1 MKKQQFK
8 LSKGLKNIMLAF
20 ALMAGSY
27 TLTSSIEAS
36 TSMAF
41 TVGLVAA
48 IKKKGITLEGDE
60 EKLISEIETEIN
72 KQLEGVKTEEEI
84 KTIVDSKVSE
94 VKAALK
100 DTKIGGDST
109 IEEIMRKQGEEIT
122 ALKQAATTG
131 SMSEKSTAQILKEEI
146 NKDPE
151 YFKSATSVKGSPWF
165 SVETKAPGDITRA
178 NLPTAPSTFVP
189 SQELRPGYIPY
200 RTNEPIMLRYANVQ
214 RTTKGVINWVDETA
228 GEGDAGWTAEGAAKP
243 LLDVNVTVRNTTVK
257 KVAVFSKVSEE
268 ALDDIDFL
276 ASLIE
281 TRQRNKIAL
290 KVDDGLINGD
300 GTGDTPTGIAYY
312 APGFTSTEMN
322 GTIEAPNK
330 FDALGAAATQIRRA
344 NFDPVLVFI
353 NPVDWF
359 TMMHTK
365 DAEERYVLLSLQM
378 ANGQFL
384 EMIAVQSN
392 QVDVGEFIMG
402 DFRYFNVVIR
412 EGMRTEMGLDGNDFR
427 NNVVS
432 MRSEMR
438 LAAYVSTNERLAFV
452 MDTYQDVIDAIAA
465 A

>member
-1 MKKQQFK
+1 MKKVK
-8 LSKGLKNIMLAF
+8 LKINTGLKALMLA
-20 ALMAGSY
+20 ATIWGGSMVAKANAA
-27 TLTSSIEAS
+27 EAV
-36 TSMAF
+36 TAAF
-41 TVGLVAA
+41 TIGLVAN
-48 IKKKGITLEGDE
+48 IKKKGITLDEGE
-60 EKLISEIETEIN
+60 EKLLTEVETELNAALKGVKNETEI
-72 KQLEGVKTEEEI
+72 
-84 KTIVDSKVSE
+84 
-94 VKAALK
+94 AALIDAAK
-100 DTKIGGDST
+100 TNVLDNIKSVKIGDAT
-109 IEEIMRKQGEEIT
+109 LEEVLRKQGEDIAS
-122 ALKQAATTG
+122 ALKMGTEPLASKTI
-131 SMSEKSTAQILKEEI
+131 AQILKEAKEAD
-146 NKDPE
+146 KDG
-151 YFKSATSVKGSPWF
+151 FHNATKVQGSPWF
-165 SVETKAPGDITRA
+165 SIETKAPGDITRG

-189 SQELRPGYIPY
+189 SQELRPGYTPY
-200 RTNEPIMLRYANVQ
+200 RTNEPIMLRVANVL

-268 ALDDIDFL
+268 ALDDIEFL

-281 TRQRNKIAL
+281 TRQQNKIAL

-300 GTGDTPTGIAYY
+300 GTGETPTGLAFY

-344 NFDPVLVFI
+344 NFQPNLVFI

-378 ANGQFL
+378 ADGRFL
-384 EMIAVQSN
+384 EMVAVQSN

-402 DFRYFNVVIR
+402 DFRYFNVAIR

-427 NNVVS
+427 NNMVS

-438 LAAYVSTNERLAFV
+438 LAAWVSTNERLAFV
-452 MDTYQDVIDAIAA
+452 MDTYQDVIDAIAVA
-465 A
+465 